1 MTDRMD
7 YTKAGGKS
15 WRTGTL
21 THKNQFSLKQEQGAY
36 NGWENYETWNVA
48 LYIGNDW
55 DLYLLAL
62 DCKDYE
68 EFKANINAGRPFG
81 PPPNPTCVAITPDGV
96 RWSDPKVNVD
106 EINLMLQELT

>member
-21 THKNQFSLKQEQGAY
+21 THKNQFSLDHEQGAY